1 MYLTDILEVFGV
13 SKTKIQTNSF
23 LVIRL
28 CMGIKDTIRVISYVG
43 IILIMLRKVW
53 WLYLINSIN
62 LLLIFYNLWKLSEC
76 NKY

>member
-43 IILIMLRKVW
+43 IILIMLRKV
-53 WLYLINSIN
+53 
-62 LLLIFYNLWKLSEC
+62 
-76 NKY
+76 